1 MKTRNKNLKRIL
13 PIVIISILLGS
24 IVSAFAVPLL
34 PMSVIGDVYVD
45 DVLAGAGLNVYAKH
59 ETTTVAEATTNA
71 LGHYVLSITEA
82 SGLED
87 GDPIDFYVGTEDT
100 GETAPMEYGNI
111 PLELDLYIAGEA
123 PPAENVAP
131 VADAGGP
138 YEDEEGVAISFDGSG
153 SSDSDGTIESYAWTF
168 GDGGTGTG
176 VGPDHAYTDAGE
188 YTVTLTVTDD
198 DGATDIDSTTAT
210 ITDPVEDDDDDDDDV
225 EPDIPDPTDE
235 FSIDYVSADTGDKGD
250 TLTVIGSGVTAG
262 TTVNVYWDFAS
273 GTSIHLLNT
282 TEGDPDGTFEL
293 EIDVPSDTVGPHYLW
308 ATDVSTGE
316 TVSWGT
322 FTMVPKL
329 SLSPSSGLVDDEITI
344 SGYGYTDEAN
354 LTFTI
359 GSANLTVSPSDVET
373 DEDGYFTVT
382 FDVPDDVYA
391 TYVITVTDFYDV
403 TESANFVLGAS
414 ITLTPE
420 EGPTGAVVVV
430 AGRGWTED
438 ANITFTLGG
447 ITVQVVD
454 DDVVTVDDDG
464 EFSVDVVIPDMG
476 TEDEYSL
483 NATETGSAKG
493 PASEDFEVV
502 GLPEFEVSPTY
513 GAPGATI
520 TVTGSNFTQ
529 IAGTEVTIT
538 LDSSPVSSLVTAET
552 EADGTFT
559 ATFTS
564 PAVAFETYTV
574 TAVDEYSIDEDDAY
588 KVGLIALIINPI
600 SGESGTRIAMTG
612 IGFTAGLYNVTFGDD
627 LYEDFGTVVGEA
639 LSDNFYAPN
648 VAPGI
653 YTILII
659 DQDENE
665 LSVQFSVTAAST
677 VSIDPVVAPN
687 DYNVSISGDNFAD
700 VEDGELT
707 FEIYN
712 TTEDWSLV
720 MTVVTDPAGLATVT
734 DDDGNFTG
742 YWMVPADDELSLG
755 DYTINITDSQDLLVQ
770 LSYSV
775 VVARVD
781 VASRKALYDSGD
793 TVAFDISNDFD
804 LPGSYIEI
812 YSPDETLYWITEDFT
827 GVWVLVDDLYTVPYY
842 RQTANMNLME
852 LQNDAPVGTWT
863 YFFYDVDDDELMNGT
878 FAVGPSTAAQVDA
891 MLDDVRSDLSDL
903 ALDIAAINNDDIE
916 DDISDLAQD
925 IAGVI
930 SDVDNLRDDIV
941 SDLADDIAA
950 ATDAGKE
957 ASDAVDDLESSLS
970 DLEDAVGD
978 IATISN
984 DALDAAQNAADAAD
998 TAASAAEDAGKA
1010 ASGLTGLVYGAIGA
1024 SLIAALAAI
1033 VSLMQISKKI
1043 AG

>member
-1 MKTRNKNLKRIL
+1 MTLLIL
-13 PIVIISILLGS
+13 ALLVSAIISPVLAQTITVETDQTAYNPDTLVTISG
-24 IVSAFAVPLL
+24 VASA
-34 PMSVIGDVYVD
+34 DVYVAILVQNPLGSNVYVHTPLSD
-45 DVLAGAGLNVYAKH
+45 GTGAYTAAFRLIVAAPEGIYTVDVSAAGATDS
-59 ETTTVAEATTNA
+59 TTFIV
-71 LGHYVLSITEA
+71 
-82 SGLED
+82 
-87 GDPIDFYVGTEDT
+87 P
-100 GETAPMEYGNI
+100 
-111 PLELDLYIAGEA
+111 AGE
-123 PPAENVAP
+123 PGVNQDP
-131 VADAGGP
+131 VADADGAYVG
-138 YEDEEGVAISFDGSG
+138 ETGVAVSFDGSD
-153 SSDSDGTIESYAWTF
+153 SYDSDGSIASYAWTF
-168 GDGGTGTG
+168 GDGGTAA
-176 VGPDHAYTDAGE
+176 VESPSHAYAAEGVYD
-188 YTVTLTVTDD
+188 VILTVTDN
-198 DGATDIDSTTAT
+198 DGGTDIDSTTAT
-210 ITDPVEDDDDDDDDV
+210 ITDPVIPDDDDDDDD
-225 EPDIPDPTDE
+225 DIDITPTAD

-262 TTVNVYWDFAS
+262 TTVNVYWDYAS

-282 TEGDPDGTFEL
+282 TEGNPDGTFEL

-316 TVSWGT
+316 TVSWGP
-322 FTMVPKL
+322 FTMVPKI

-344 SGYGYTDEAN
+344 KGYGYTAEAN

-359 GSANLTVSPSDVET
+359 GSANLTVSPSDAET

-391 TYVITVTDFYDV
+391 TYVITVTDFYGV
-403 TESANFVLGAS
+403 TDSADFVLGAS
-414 ITLTPE
+414 IILTPE

-447 ITVQVVD
+447 TTVQVVD

-464 EFSVDVVIPDMG
+464 EFSVSVVIPDMG
-476 TEDEYSL
+476 TKDDYDLE
-483 NATETGSAKG
+483 ATESGGLKG
-493 PASEDFEVV
+493 PADE
-502 GLPEFEVSPTY
+502 EFEVNGVPEIEVTPTY

-529 IAGTEVTIT
+529 IAETEVTIT

-564 PAVAFETYTV
+564 PAVAFMTYTV
-574 TAVDEYSIDEDDAY
+574 TAIDEYSIDEDDAY

-600 SGESGTRIAMTG
+600 SGESGTKIAMTG
-612 IGFTAGLYNVTFGDD
+612 IGFIAGLYNVTFGDE
-627 LYEDFGTVVGEA
+627 LYEDYGTVVGEA

-653 YTILII
+653 YTMLII

-687 DYNVSISGDNFAD
+687 DYNVSLSGDNFAD
-700 VEDGELT
+700 VEDGALT

-775 VVARVD
+775 VAARVD
-781 VASRKALYDSGD
+781 VTSRKALFDSGD

-812 YSPDETLYWITEDFT
+812 YSPDDTLYWITEDFT

-863 YFFYDVDDDELMNGT
+863 YFFYDVDNDELMNGT

-891 MLDDVRSDLSDL
+891 MLDDVRSDISDI
-903 ALDIAAINNDDIE
+903 ADDIAGITDDVEDDIAAL
-916 DDISDLAQD
+916 SDE
-925 IAGVI
+925 IAGVV
-930 SDVDNLRDDIV
+930 SDLSSLGDDIV
-941 SDLADDIAA
+941 GDLADDIAGLSDDFASQTA
-950 ATDAGKE
+950 ATGDRI
-957 ASDAVDDLESSLS
+957 DDLEDSIG
-970 DLEDAVGD
+970 DAIGD
-978 IATISN
+978 IADVSN
-984 DALDAAQNAADAAD
+984 SALDAAQSAADAAND
-998 TAASAAEDAGKA
+998 AVQAAEDASKTAG
-1010 ASGLTGLVYGAIGA
+1010 GLTTLVYGAIGA